1 MSAAL
6 EFRNLTLGYDR
17 HPAVHHLHG
26 QIASGALMAPWSER
40 RLRRRL
46 SNRR

>member
-26 QIASGALMAPWSER
+26 PIAAGTLMAVVGREGIQH
-40 RLRRRL
+40 
-46 SNRR
+46 